1 MKMEYKTP
9 AITYSRLYAAM
20 LGAGHT
26 LIAGAQGSGKSTVM
40 TGLIHT
46 ALKDSPATCQMVII
60 DPKRVDMV
68 EYSQLPHVLRYATE
82 PKQIAEALRYALAI
96 MEDRYNQ
103 MSKQRM
109 KEYNGSTVYV
119 IIDEVADL
127 LTDTA
132 NKRVF
137 SPMIQRL
144 AQLGRAAH
152 ITVIMASQ
160 VCLASVISTPIKANF
175 SSRLA
180 LRTATSQDSRN
191 ILDMKGAET
200 LPDPRT
206 AGKAYGIWRHG
217 ADVDTWVL
225 PRYEEAERQRIIDH
239 WSDKKNSRKVWGL
252 FGRKSA

>member
-1 MKMEYKTP
+1 MTMEYTTP
-9 AITYSRLYAAM
+9 AGTYARLYADM
-20 LGAGHT
+20 LAAGHT
-26 LIAGAQGSGKSTVM
+26 LIAGATGSGKSTVIS
-40 TGLIHT
+40 GLIHT
-46 ALKDSPATCQMVII
+46 AIYNSPAVARFII
-60 DPKRVDMV
+60 CDPKRVDMV
-68 EYSQLPHVLRYATE
+68 EYSTLPHVLRYATE
-82 PKQIAEALRYALAI
+82 PRQIAEALRYALAI

-144 AQLGRAAH
+144 AQLGRAAR

-180 LRTATSQDSRN
+180 LRTATAQDSRN

-206 AGKAYGIWRHG
+206 VGEAHGIWRHG
-217 ADVDTWVL
+217 ADVECWKL
-225 PRYEEAERQRIIDH
+225 PRYDDTERQRLIDH
-239 WSDKKNSRKVWGL
+239 WNDKRNSRQVFSL
-252 FGRKSA
+252 FERKSA

>member
-1 MKMEYKTP
+1 MEYKTP

-68 EYSQLPHVLRYATE
+68 EYSTLPHVLRYATE
-82 PKQIAEALRYALAI
+82 PRQIAEALRYALAI

>member
-1 MKMEYKTP
+1 M
-9 AITYSRLYAAM
+9 A
-20 LGAGHT
+20 
-26 LIAGAQGSGKSTVM
+26 
-40 TGLIHT
+40 
-46 ALKDSPATCQMVII
+46 
-60 DPKRVDMV
+60 
-68 EYSQLPHVLRYATE
+68 
-82 PKQIAEALRYALAI
+82 
-96 MEDRYNQ
+96 
-103 MSKQRM
+103 KQRM

-144 AQLGRAAH
+144 AQLGRAAR

-160 VCLASVISTPIKANF
+160 VCLASVISTPIKCNF

-180 LRTATSQDSRN
+180 LRTATAQDSRN

-206 AGKAYGIWRHG
+206 EGKAYGIWRHG
-217 ADVDTWVL
+217 ADVDMWVL
-225 PRYEEAERQRIIDH
+225 PRYDDAERQRLIDH
-239 WSDKKNSRKVWGL
+239 WSDKRNTRRAFSL
-252 FGRKSA
+252 FGRTSA